1 MTTYDVVSVFDGEW
15 KRPVLVDRAIAQ
27 EIDLLEEDLFLRGL
41 L

>member
-15 KRPVLVDRAIAQ
+15 KRPVLVDSNISN
-27 EIDLLEEDLFLRGL
+27 ELDLLEEDLFLRGL